1 MAAAATMLLPLFC
14 ISQNRVFRHAENINT
29 GIHSTNSYPDKIV
42 GCYFQENIY
51 ATTADNSTGSE
62 LTISQFNINTHAS
75 VAIQIKKSK
84 STSTLFGRSILAL
97 SVRGD
102 KFYLLNS
109 SYLNILKRQGDQ
121 LVFIK
126 AIENKPSFNTIH
138 PLGENTLLLS
148 VNYNFHPMD
157 EAHKHTWAKFDLAK
171 DSLQPEIYRNEE
183 NARFSYFVNS
193 WLTTYKGLIAYSKT
207 TEYNIRFYNNDFQ
220 LQDSIVVDDLKS
232 NDAVL
237 HLLPMGNEYSTDEMK
252 KIRAVDDSLL
262 HRIEKIFLVDSNN
275 LLVTIRRPKSKTYR
289 FDLWQKYSGKWKLL
303 NSQLV
308 ENNYIEN
315 TRYTPAN
322 NQIHGFFGNHS
333 IVVSDENGTFYN
345 YYFPFRENV
354 ISDSFNMQKDVV
366 DPTNELTRKNRLF
379 YGVRKLKIV
388 TE

>member
-1 MAAAATMLLPLFC
+1 MLLPLFC
-14 ISQNRVFRHAENINT
+14 ISQKPVFRHAGNVST
-29 GIHSTNSYPDKIV
+29 GIRSTNSFPDKIV
-42 GCYFQENIY
+42 GCYFQESIY

-62 LTISQFNINTHAS
+62 ITISQFNINTHISA
-75 VAIQIKKSK
+75 AFQINKSK
-84 STSTLFGRSILAL
+84 STASLFGRAILAI
-97 SVRGD
+97 SVQGD
-102 KFYLLNS
+102 KFYVLNS
-109 SYLNILKRQGDQ
+109 SHLNILKRVGDQ
-121 LVFIK
+121 LMFIK
-126 AIENKPSFNTIH
+126 AIDNKPSFNTIH
-138 PLGENTLLLS
+138 QLGKNALLLS

-157 EAHKHTWAKFDLAK
+157 EAHKHAWAKFDLVN
-171 DSLQPEIYRNEE
+171 DSLLPEIYRDEDNT
-183 NARFSYFVNS
+183 RFSYFVNG
-193 WLTTYKGLIAYSKT
+193 WLTTYKGLISYSKT
-207 TEYNIRFYNNDFQ
+207 TEYNIKFYNNDFQ
-220 LQDSIVVDDLKS
+220 VQDSIVVDDLKS

-252 KIRAVDDSLL
+252 KIRAVDDTLL

-289 FDLWQKYSGKWKLL
+289 FDLWQRYGGEWKLV

-308 ENNYIEN
+308 ENNYVEKA
-315 TRYTPAN
+315 RYTPAN

-333 IVVSDENGTFYN
+333 IVVGDENGTFYN

-388 TE
+388 TD